1 MMWSASRMR
10 SGLQSWRSTAVQR
23 PHALPGPTMSCTGSE
38 AATGVLVGKIDDSD
52 PAEML
57 MGRDLSVKE

>member
-1 MMWSASRMR
+1 M
-10 SGLQSWRSTAVQR
+10 QR
-23 PHALPGPTMSCTGSE
+23 PHALPGPTMSWTGSE